1 MANYADRVLQQFLII
16 FGGIK
21 VFRFPFF
28 MIYDPRTF
36 AIKGKQ
42 TREVMNLLQP
52 GDILLRT
59 YKNYLDGYFIPGTFS
74 HAGFYLGKVTD
85 DDVKNYSGISNSSDL
100 AEIETGDEMVIHS
113 MARGIFLEDV
123 INFCRC
129 DGMAVLRF
137 PHQLKHQ
144 AGLTVPQRVQEYF
157 NSPEV
162 HGQYGK
168 EPILAE
174 QALATRLLQGETL
187 DFAKEVFPLFFHTA
201 LSQLG
206 KPYDFDFNFDDFN
219 AMSCTEFVYFLSKSV
234 CWNYGIQPVEKKVL
248 FKSRRI
254 IQPDAFENSALSV
267 IWKQV
272 QPR

>member
-1 MANYADRVLQQFLII
+1 MANYTDRVLQKFLTI
-16 FGGIK
+16 FGCIK

-42 TREVMNLLQP
+42 TREVLNLLQP
-52 GDILLRT
+52 GDILLRN
-59 YKNYLDGYFIPGTFS
+59 YANYLDGYFIPGTFS
-74 HAGFYLGKVTD
+74 HAGFYIGKVTPE
-85 DDVKNYSGISNSSDL
+85 DVKNYSGVANP
-100 AEIETGDEMVIHS
+100 AEVDTGEQMVIHS
-113 MARGIFLEDV
+113 MARGIFVEDV

-137 PHQLKHQ
+137 PRQLQ
-144 AGLTVPQRVQEYF
+144 RQIGLDLPQRVQNYF
-157 NSPEV
+157 KSPEI

-187 DFAKEVFPLFFHTA
+187 DFDKDVFPIFFRTA

-206 KPYDFDFNFDDFN
+206 KPYDFDFNFDDFS

-234 CWNYGIQPVEKKVL
+234 CWNYGIQPVEKKVM

-272 QPR
+272 QAR